1 MVYFTTFGDTKL
13 AFPLGHFFVYKVP
26 YFPNI
31 LNPDTTTAQ
40 LFISRLFI
48 SLLQTRTDSP
58 PGAPT
63 WGCSVPYS
71 RTRRW
76 FRSYFGA
83 PSAHYVSTGSMS

>member
-26 YFPNI
+26 YLPNI

-48 SLLQTRTDSP
+48 SLPQTRTDSP
-58 PGAPT
+58 PGASHGAAVYCTVEHGARIEALPARRR
-63 WGCSVPYS
+63 
-71 RTRRW
+71 RT
-76 FRSYFGA
+76 A
-83 PSAHYVSTGSMS
+83 